1 MKGYIFV
8 FVFFVCLATAAQA
21 QLKFDREIQ
30 TGLFVPKG
38 AWLVGTTLSYTELR
52 STDFK
57 LLVLKDLNGD
67 GYTFKISP
75 FGGYFFADNVA
86 AGLRL
91 AYARSYINLDNLDLD
106 LGDDLN
112 FNVADPNFW
121 DHSFMVSGF
130 LRTYMGLGKS
140 KVFGFFNEARLSYGY
155 GQGKDTSGKG
165 NDKTGSYQTTHN
177 LQIGIAPGLAAFVTN
192 FAAVEV
198 SVGVMGFDFKWIQQT
213 RNQVETGHYNKSSGN
228 FKIDLFSIN
237 IGMTFYL

>member
-112 FNVADPNFW
+112 FNVA
-121 DHSFMVSGF
+121 G
-130 LRTYMGLGKS
+130 
-140 KVFGFFNEARLSYGY
+140 NERI
-155 GQGKDTSGKG
+155 DRRV
-165 NDKTGSYQTTHN
+165 GSPDRDQKE
-177 LQIGIAPGLAAFVTN
+177 LIGEL
-192 FAAVEV
+192 EV
-198 SVGVMGFDFKWIQQT
+198 RIEI
-213 RNQVETGHYNKSSGN
+213 R
-228 FKIDLFSIN
+228 KI
-237 IGMTFYL
+237 

>member
-1 MKGYIFV
+1 M
-8 FVFFVCLATAAQA
+8 
-21 QLKFDREIQ
+21 
-30 TGLFVPKG
+30 
-38 AWLVGTTLSYTELR
+38 
-52 STDFK
+52 
-57 LLVLKDLNGD
+57 NGD

-112 FNVADPNFW
+112 FNVADQNFW

>member
-75 FGGYFFADNVA
+75 FGGYFFAD
-86 AGLRL
+86 
-91 AYARSYINLDNLDLD
+91 

-112 FNVADPNFW
+112 FNVADQNFW

>member
-75 FGGYFFADNVA
+75 FGGYF
-86 AGLRL
+86 
-91 AYARSYINLDNLDLD
+91 
-106 LGDDLN
+106 
-112 FNVADPNFW
+112 
-121 DHSFMVSGF
+121 
-130 LRTYMGLGKS
+130 
-140 KVFGFFNEARLSYGY
+140 
-155 GQGKDTSGKG
+155 
-165 NDKTGSYQTTHN
+165 
-177 LQIGIAPGLAAFVTN
+177 LQITWQRDYVWRMPVHTSI
-192 FAAVEV
+192 
-198 SVGVMGFDFKWIQQT
+198 WIT
-213 RNQVETGHYNKSSGN
+213 WIWIWET
-228 FKIDLFSIN
+228 I
-237 IGMTFYL
+237 

>member
-1 MKGYIFV
+1 MKVYLFILAF
-8 FVFFVCLATAAQA
+8 FIFFVAPVQA
-21 QLKFDREIQ
+21 QLKFDREIK

-38 AWLVGTTLSYTELR
+38 AWLVGTTLSYTEM
-52 STDFK
+52 SSSDFK
-57 LLVLKDLNGD
+57 LLVLKDMSGD

-75 FGGYFFADNVA
+75 FCGYFFADNMA
-86 AGLRL
+86 AGMRL
-91 AYARSYINLDNLDLD
+91 AYARSYINLENLDLD
-106 LGDDLN
+106 LGDDLS
-112 FNVADPNFW
+112 FNVSDQDFLE
-121 DHSFMVSGF
+121 HSFMVSGF
-130 LRTYMGLGKS
+130 LRTYMGLGNS
-140 KVFGFFNEARLSYGY
+140 KVFGFFNEARLSYGF

-177 LQIGIAPGLAAFVTN
+177 LQVGIAPGLAAFVTN

-213 RNQVETGHYNKSSGN
+213 RNQVENGHYNKSSGN

>member
-86 AGLRL
+86 RD
-91 AYARSYINLDNLDLD
+91 YVWRMP
-106 LGDDLN
+106 
-112 FNVADPNFW
+112 V
-121 DHSFMVSGF
+121 H
-130 LRTYMGLGKS
+130 
-140 KVFGFFNEARLSYGY
+140 
-155 GQGKDTSGKG
+155 TS
-165 NDKTGSYQTTHN
+165 
-177 LQIGIAPGLAAFVTN
+177 I
-192 FAAVEV
+192 
-198 SVGVMGFDFKWIQQT
+198 WIT
-213 RNQVETGHYNKSSGN
+213 WIWIWET
-228 FKIDLFSIN
+228 I
-237 IGMTFYL
+237 

>member
-86 AGLRL
+86 AT
-91 AYARSYINLDNLDLD
+91 
-106 LGDDLN
+106 
-112 FNVADPNFW
+112 VT
-121 DHSFMVSGF
+121 HSVPSAFLYWNSIGSVS
-130 LRTYMGLGKS
+130 LLKS
-140 KVFGFFNEARLSYGY
+140 
-155 GQGKDTSGKG
+155 
-165 NDKTGSYQTTHN
+165 
-177 LQIGIAPGLAAFVTN
+177 
-192 FAAVEV
+192 EV
-198 SVGVMGFDFKWIQQT
+198 P
-213 RNQVETGHYNKSSGN
+213 
-228 FKIDLFSIN
+228 
-237 IGMTFYL
+237 

>member
-112 FNVADPNFW
+112 FNVADQNFW

-140 KVFGFFNEARLSYGY
+140 KVFGFFNEARLSYCSRFGCFRY
-155 GQGKDTSGKG
+155 K
-165 NDKTGSYQTTHN
+165 
-177 LQIGIAPGLAAFVTN
+177 LC
-192 FAAVEV
+192 
-198 SVGVMGFDFKWIQQT
+198 
-213 RNQVETGHYNKSSGN
+213 SS
-228 FKIDLFSIN
+228 
-237 IGMTFYL
+237 

>member
-1 MKGYIFV
+1 MKVYLFILAFFICFV
-8 FVFFVCLATAAQA
+8 APVQA
-21 QLKFDREIQ
+21 QLKFDREIK

-38 AWLVGTTLSYTELR
+38 AWLVGTTLSYTEM
-52 STDFK
+52 SSSDFK
-57 LLVLKDLNGD
+57 LLVLKDMSGD

-75 FGGYFFADNVA
+75 FCGYFFADNMA
-86 AGLRL
+86 AGMRL
-91 AYARSYINLDNLDLD
+91 AYARSYINLENLDLD
-106 LGDDLN
+106 LGDDLS
-112 FNVADPNFW
+112 FNVSDQDFLE
-121 DHSFMVSGF
+121 HSFMVSGF
-130 LRTYMGLGKS
+130 LRTYMGLGNS
-140 KVFGFFNEARLSYGY
+140 KVFGFFNEARLSYGF

-177 LQIGIAPGLAAFVTN
+177 LQIGVAPGLAAFVTN

-213 RNQVETGHYNKSSGN
+213 RNQVESGHYNKSSGN

>member
-1 MKGYIFV
+1 
-8 FVFFVCLATAAQA
+8 
-21 QLKFDREIQ
+21 
-30 TGLFVPKG
+30 
-38 AWLVGTTLSYTELR
+38 
-52 STDFK
+52 
-57 LLVLKDLNGD
+57 
-67 GYTFKISP
+67 
-75 FGGYFFADNVA
+75 
-86 AGLRL
+86 
-91 AYARSYINLDNLDLD
+91 
-106 LGDDLN
+106 
-112 FNVADPNFW
+112 
-121 DHSFMVSGF
+121 
-130 LRTYMGLGKS
+130 MGLGKS

-237 IGMTFYL
+237 IGMTFYLQEK

>member
-112 FNVADPNFW
+112 FLMGIDRGKILPVKEMIRLVLIRLPIICRSVLLPVW
-121 DHSFMVSGF
+121 LLSLQTLQQLKF
-130 LRTYMGLGKS
+130 LS
-140 KVFGFFNEARLSYGY
+140 E
-155 GQGKDTSGKG
+155 
-165 NDKTGSYQTTHN
+165 
-177 LQIGIAPGLAAFVTN
+177 
-192 FAAVEV
+192 
-198 SVGVMGFDFKWIQQT
+198 
-213 RNQVETGHYNKSSGN
+213 
-228 FKIDLFSIN
+228 
-237 IGMTFYL
+237 

>member
-1 MKGYIFV
+1 MKKYISV
-8 FVFFVCLATAAQA
+8 FAFFVCFVTTVQA
-21 QLKFDREIQ
+21 QMKFDRDIQ
-30 TGLFVPKG
+30 AGLFVPKG

-52 STDFK
+52 SSDFK
-57 LLVLKDLNGD
+57 LLVLKDLNGN

-75 FGGYFFADNVA
+75 FCGYFFANNMA

-91 AYARSYINLDNLDLD
+91 AYSRSYVNLDNLDLD

-112 FNVADPNFW
+112 FNVADQNFLE
-121 DHSFMVSGF
+121 HSFMASGF

>member
-112 FNVADPNFW
+112 FNVADQNFW

-155 GQGKDTSGKG
+155 GQGKILPVKEMIRLVLIRLPIICRSVLLPVWLL
-165 NDKTGSYQTTHN
+165 SLQT
-177 LQIGIAPGLAAFVTN
+177 LQQLKFLS
-192 FAAVEV
+192 E
-198 SVGVMGFDFKWIQQT
+198 
-213 RNQVETGHYNKSSGN
+213 
-228 FKIDLFSIN
+228 
-237 IGMTFYL
+237 

>member
-112 FNVADPNFW
+112 FNVADQNFW

-130 LRTYMGLGKS
+130 LRTYMGLQ
-140 KVFGFFNEARLSYGY
+140 LS
-155 GQGKDTSGKG
+155 
-165 NDKTGSYQTTHN
+165 
-177 LQIGIAPGLAAFVTN
+177 
-192 FAAVEV
+192 
-198 SVGVMGFDFKWIQQT
+198 
-213 RNQVETGHYNKSSGN
+213 
-228 FKIDLFSIN
+228 
-237 IGMTFYL
+237 

>member
-112 FNVADPNFW
+112 FNVADQNFW

-130 LRTYMGLGKS
+130 LRTYM
-140 KVFGFFNEARLSYGY
+140 GY

>member
-67 GYTFKISP
+67 SYTFKISP

-106 LGDDLN
+106 LGDDLD
-112 FNVADPNFW
+112 FNVADQNFW

-155 GQGKDTSGKG
+155 GQGKILPVKEMIRLVLIRLPIICRSVLLPVWLL
-165 NDKTGSYQTTHN
+165 SLQT
-177 LQIGIAPGLAAFVTN
+177 LQQLKFLS
-192 FAAVEV
+192 E
-198 SVGVMGFDFKWIQQT
+198 
-213 RNQVETGHYNKSSGN
+213 
-228 FKIDLFSIN
+228 
-237 IGMTFYL
+237 

>member
-1 MKGYIFV
+1 M
-8 FVFFVCLATAAQA
+8 
-21 QLKFDREIQ
+21 
-30 TGLFVPKG
+30 
-38 AWLVGTTLSYTELR
+38 
-52 STDFK
+52 
-57 LLVLKDLNGD
+57 KDLNGD

-112 FNVADPNFW
+112 FNVADQNFW

-165 NDKTGSYQTTHN
+165 MIRLVLIRLPIICRSVLLPVWLLSLQT
-177 LQIGIAPGLAAFVTN
+177 LQQLKFLS
-192 FAAVEV
+192 E
-198 SVGVMGFDFKWIQQT
+198 
-213 RNQVETGHYNKSSGN
+213 
-228 FKIDLFSIN
+228 
-237 IGMTFYL
+237 

>member
-91 AYARSYINLDNLDLD
+91 AYARSYINLDNL
-106 LGDDLN
+106 
-112 FNVADPNFW
+112 
-121 DHSFMVSGF
+121 
-130 LRTYMGLGKS
+130 
-140 KVFGFFNEARLSYGY
+140 
-155 GQGKDTSGKG
+155 
-165 NDKTGSYQTTHN
+165 
-177 LQIGIAPGLAAFVTN
+177 
-192 FAAVEV
+192 
-198 SVGVMGFDFKWIQQT
+198 WIW
-213 RNQVETGHYNKSSGN
+213 ET
-228 FKIDLFSIN
+228 I
-237 IGMTFYL
+237 

>member
-112 FNVADPNFW
+112 FNVADQNFW

-130 LRTYMGLGKS
+130 LRTYMGLGKVKYS
-140 KVFGFFNEARLSYGY
+140 VFLTKHVCLMGMDR
-155 GQGKDTSGKG
+155 GKILPVK
-165 NDKTGSYQTTHN
+165 
-177 LQIGIAPGLAAFVTN
+177 
-192 FAAVEV
+192 E
-198 SVGVMGFDFKWIQQT
+198 
-213 RNQVETGHYNKSSGN
+213 
-228 FKIDLFSIN
+228 
-237 IGMTFYL
+237 